1 MREFHPAQ
9 KSRLVIKETVYFQQP
24 EAKPIAIESGS
35 GQDIASDEQP
45 YQRIIKLTENWTPL
59 DTGWVKEASL
69 IVIESQAGKHQL
81 VRPDAKQIQE
91 TAAKV
96 IEIGM
101 NEVAH
106 DLIPAGQT
114 RAFTPVRF
122 SSRQLR
128 CQSGEVKAIIT
139 VFPK

>member
-24 EAKPIAIESGS
+24 EAKPIALESGS

-45 YQRIIKLTENWTPL
+45 YQRIIKLTESWTPL

-69 IVIESQAGKHQL
+69 IVIENQAGKHQL

-91 TAAKV
+91 IAAKV
-96 IEIGM
+96 IEIGK
-101 NEVAH
+101 EGEAWELV
-106 DLIPAGQT
+106 PAGQT
-114 RAFTPVRF
+114 RVFTPVELDRI
-122 SSRQLR
+122 QLR
-128 CQSGEVKAIIT
+128 SRSGEVKAIVT